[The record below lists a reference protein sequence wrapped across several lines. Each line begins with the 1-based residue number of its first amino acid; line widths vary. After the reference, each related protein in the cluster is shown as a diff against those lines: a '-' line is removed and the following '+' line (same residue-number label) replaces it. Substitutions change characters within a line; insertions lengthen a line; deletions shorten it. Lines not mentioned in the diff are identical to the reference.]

1 MKYDFVSILA
11 VAWRDRL
18 HMEELDNHT
27 SALPTMG
34 GSPSAPNSSLSL
46 ASYPTTTASSSA
58 PSAGS
63 TQAGGARYTGGTHP
77 GGAITSG
84 AMKAL
89 CCTVKDRRQRAVA
102 LRALEAYLCAVVAEF
117 AAVYPTTSATVGAP
131 ELSFFSLVVNFLQ
144 IITVQGT
151 RPIATTN
158 NHQKHLHGSL
168 NTPPRGL
175 CYTVLSVH
183 QKLAL
188 LSNLRSI
195 FVAIDEKALDTY
207 NQSLEEKP
215 ANAARAR
222 IGSRERNKAL
232 RRVCHSLLYL
242 LQELSIQASGSSG
255 SHGSNSYSSNIGPSS
270 GSSALCT
277 TVVET
282 HSYLITHLQ
291 RARLASLQPVA
302 YDIDHPMAAGT
313 TPVKPD
319 GGGLTSPMAGAAG
332 GGAGGSKNGAT
343 PLASPSAKENGGK
356 RRCQEII
363 IKPLE
368 FCRSQEGFVVQGDSL
383 LSNFKGIDFTLATWI
398 FASKKAST
406 KHSFITGKVSHHD
419 AWPMI
424 ALRPD
429 GKLDIVYGH
438 SSEFETMTSV
448 AAIPLHTWTHIA
460 VVVEQKKIKLFI
472 NGVVD
477 SQAATKGNARA
488 VMYPIVVGS
497 CPSGLR
503 THVDHV
509 RIGFD
514 GILAQYRYYTRAL
527 SPIHIR
533 VVFDQGPPE
542 AYDVRER
549 WIFKLLASLQFLLQS
564 KHHISPP
571 VLQGTADRLM
581 VTTNQSIYQSINQP
595 TTHITLPTTHQTTNP
610 NPNPP
615 SLLAQM
621 LIVTDSTRRVRCSAI
636 RLLER
641 ILLLDA
647 ISDLTLTSHRTSSA
661 GVSGLGPLPSPT
673 ATNSAMQVRTR

>member
-18 HMEELDNHT
+18 HMEEIDNNTMTMVGSSQSTTKSSVSTT
-27 SALPTMG
+27 SHSSTASTATSSTNTTNISTG
-34 GSPSAPNSSLSL
+34 GGRSIGGTLSG
-46 ASYPTTTASSSA
+46 TTTNGSS
-58 PSAGS
+58 
-63 TQAGGARYTGGTHP
+63 
-77 GGAITSG
+77 
-84 AMKAL
+84 MKAL

-131 ELSFFSLVVNFLQ
+131 ELSFFSLVINFLQ
-144 IITVQGT
+144 IITVQAT
-151 RPIATTN
+151 RPIATTL
-158 NHQKHLHGSL
+158 QKTLQPTS
-168 NTPPRGL
+168 NTSPKGL

-188 LSNLRSI
+188 LANLRSI

-207 NQSLEEKP
+207 HQSLEDKP
-215 ANAARAR
+215 ANAVRAR

-242 LQELSIQASGSSG
+242 LQELSIQASGSSSG
-255 SHGSNSYSSNIGPSS
+255 SHGTNSYSSNMGPSS

-282 HSYLITHLQ
+282 HSYLIAHLQ

-302 YDIDHPMAAGT
+302 YDIDHPMASST
-313 TPVKPD
+313 TPAKPE
-319 GGGLTSPMAGAAG
+319 GTGFPSPMAGVAG
-332 GGAGGSKNGAT
+332 GGAGGSKNTT
-343 PLASPSAKENGGK
+343 PLITSPTAKENGGK

-368 FCRSQEGFVVQGDSL
+368 FCRTQEGFVVQGDSL

-398 FASKKAST
+398 FSSKKASA
-406 KHSFITGKVSHHD
+406 KHNFITGKVSHHD
-419 AWPMI
+419 AWPMV

-533 VVFDQGPPE
+533 VVFDQGIMIYPLIPPTP
-542 AYDVRER
+542 
-549 WIFKLLASLQFLLQS
+549 L
-564 KHHISPP
+564 
-571 VLQGTADRLM
+571 
-581 VTTNQSIYQSINQP
+581 
-595 TTHITLPTTHQTTNP
+595 
-610 NPNPP
+610 PP
-615 SLLAQM
+615 S
-621 LIVTDSTRRVRCSAI
+621 
-636 RLLER
+636 
-641 ILLLDA
+641 
-647 ISDLTLTSHRTSSA
+647 
-661 GVSGLGPLPSPT
+661 
-673 ATNSAMQVRTR
+673 

>member
-18 HMEELDNHT
+18 LMEELDNNAL
-27 SALPTMG
+27 ALPG
-34 GSPSAPNSSLSL
+34 GSLSASKSSISL
-46 ASYPTTTASSSA
+46 ASHPPNTSSAASSTSA
-58 PSAGS
+58 SHI
-63 TQAGGARYTGGTHP
+63 GGVRHSGGTLP
-77 GGAITSG
+77 SGTSASG
-84 AMKAL
+84 SSRNAL
-89 CCTVKDRRQRAVA
+89 CCTIKDRRQRAVA
-102 LRALEAYLCAVVAEF
+102 LRELEAYLCAVVAEF
-117 AAVYPTTSATVGAP
+117 ATVYPTTNASVGAA

-144 IITVQGT
+144 IITVQAT
-151 RPIATTN
+151 RPFATTL
-158 NHQKHLHGSL
+158 QKHPHPTP

-175 CYTVLSVH
+175 CYTVLSVQ

-195 FVAIDEKALDTY
+195 FAAIDEKALDTY
-207 NQSLEEKP
+207 NQSLEDKP
-215 ANAARAR
+215 ANAVRAR

-242 LQELSIQASGSSG
+242 LQELSIQASGSSSG
-255 SHGSNSYSSNIGPSS
+255 SHGTSSYSSNIGPSS

-282 HSYLITHLQ
+282 HSYLITQLQ

-302 YDIDHPMAAGT
+302 YDIDHPSAPGA
-313 TPVKPD
+313 TPAKPD
-319 GGGLTSPMAGAAG
+319 GTGFSSPTAGAAG
-332 GGAGGSKNGAT
+332 GGAGGGKNAT
-343 PLASPSAKENGGK
+343 TLITSPSAKENGGK

-419 AWPMI
+419 AWPMV

-564 KHHISPP
+564 KHRISPS

-581 VTTNQSIYQSINQP
+581 VTI
-595 TTHITLPTTHQTTNP
+595 TTN
-610 NPNPP
+610 
-615 SLLAQM
+615 
-621 LIVTDSTRRVRCSAI
+621 
-636 RLLER
+636 
-641 ILLLDA
+641 
-647 ISDLTLTSHRTSSA
+647 
-661 GVSGLGPLPSPT
+661 
-673 ATNSAMQVRTR
+673 